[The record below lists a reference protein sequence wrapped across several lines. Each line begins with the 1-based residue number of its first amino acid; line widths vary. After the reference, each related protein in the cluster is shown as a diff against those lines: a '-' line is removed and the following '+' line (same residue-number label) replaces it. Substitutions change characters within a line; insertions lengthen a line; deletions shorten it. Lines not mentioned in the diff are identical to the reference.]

1 MNFPGSSSLFLI
13 ASIFSIASA
22 EGQGPPPPATPKNEF
37 LHLLKDRPQ
46 DLDQLLGRHI
56 SEVAPNE
63 VLQNLPIPEE
73 YKDPT
78 LRYGVFARADL
89 RKYMKDWDFA
99 NEEYCVSSYSMFLMF
114 FNRGVVFRVELR
126 FIPDSFGGSVSS
138 ADPQYCADE
147 APIFRMLARKFGGT
161 AINRGSSYELTR
173 ITEKYVMTL
182 STGGGVTSASWDL
195 RGGPSSQN
203 F

>member
-1 MNFPGSSSLFLI
+1 
-13 ASIFSIASA
+13 
-22 EGQGPPPPATPKNEF
+22 
-37 LHLLKDRPQ
+37 LHFLKDRPQ

-63 VLQNLPIPEE
+63 VLESLPIPEE

-78 LRYGVFARADL
+78 IRYGVFARPDL
-89 RKYMKDWDFA
+89 RKYMKGWDFLTD
-99 NEEYCVSSYSMFLMF
+99 EYCVSSYSMFLMF
-114 FNRGVVFRVELR
+114 FNRGVVFKVELR
-126 FIPDSFGGSVSS
+126 YIPDSFGGSVSS

-147 APIFRMLARKFGGT
+147 TPIFRMLAGKFGGT
-161 AINRGSSYELTR
+161 VIDRGSSHELIK

-182 STGGGVTSASWDL
+182 STGGGVTGASWDL
-195 RGGPSSQN
+195 RGGPSSPN